1 VTRRPPARRGAS
13 GAGTARLRGLRREVP
28 SDIRR
33 STGPV
38 SPPMGRVGREPKG
51 GVVMSRRVRRSA
63 SILAASLLALGLSG
77 PAAAEGEDA
86 GPLSRF
92 SGSMGVDFTNAY
104 IFRGIMQED
113 DGFIAQP
120 WAELDYNVY
129 SSETGFLR
137 DVTIGAGVWNSFHS
151 EKTLAE
157 NAPTW
162 LYETDWY
169 PVVYLGLPAGLT
181 LTTYYYFY
189 TSPNDAFQTAQE
201 LNFKL
206 AWDDSEA
213 FGRFAMAPWVNLAIE
228 TRRTAFGPDEGV
240 GLQMGVEPTLYSV
253 EHESYPVSFTFPV
266 ELGLA
271 IDDYYEDET
280 GSENAFGYLSWGLK
294 VSVPLAFVPKELGEW
309 SFSVA
314 GKGFYFSDDLAAVN
328 DGGDDLQAVV
338 VGSFGVSY

>member
-1 VTRRPPARRGAS
+1 LG
-13 GAGTARLRGLRREVP
+13 
-28 SDIRR
+28 
-33 STGPV
+33 
-38 SPPMGRVGREPKG
+38 
-51 GVVMSRRVRRSA
+51 
-63 SILAASLLALGLSG
+63 LAAALAAAGLSG
-77 PAAAEGEDA
+77 PARAEEDA
-86 GPLSRF
+86 GPFSRF

-104 IFRGIMQED
+104 IFRGILQED

-120 WAELDYNVY
+120 WAELDYNLY

-151 EKTLAE
+151 EETLASSS
-157 NAPTW
+157 PTW

-189 TSPNDAFQTAQE
+189 TSPNDAFKTAQE

-213 FGRFAMAPWVNLAIE
+213 LGRFSMSPWVNLAIE
-228 TRRTAFGPDEGV
+228 THRTAFGPDEGV
-240 GLQMGVEPTLYSV
+240 GLQMGVEPTLWSL
-253 EHESYPVSFTFPV
+253 EHERYPVSFTFPV

-280 GSENAFGYLSWGLK
+280 GSENAFGYLSFGLK
-294 VSVPLAFVPKELGEW
+294 MSVPLAFVPKELGEW
-309 SFSVA
+309 SFGLAV
-314 GKGFYFSDDLAAVN
+314 KGFYFSSDLAQVN
-328 DGGDDLQAVV
+328 DGHDWQPVV
-338 VGSFGVSY
+338 VGSLGVSF